1 MGSTT
6 FRKRDLSRFMKV
18 YPFVRRT
25 PKWGYVSDRPTIMET
40 ARLVFS
46 SQSSIT
52 YTFLEDGYMN
62 VPTVTAIS
70 VQTESGPNGADVNVY
85 VTAISRYSVTIE
97 SSEAFTG
104 EVDIQV
110 IYVEC

>member
-6 FRKRDLSRFMKV
+6 FRKRDLARFMKV

-25 PKWGYVSDRPTIMET
+25 PKWGYVTDRPTIMEA
-40 ARLVFS
+40 ARLSFS

-52 YTFLEDGYMN
+52 YTFLEDRYMN
-62 VPTVTAIS
+62 VPTVTATA
-70 VQTESGPNGADVNVY
+70 VQTASGPNGPDVNVY
-85 VTAISRYSVTIE
+85 VAAVSRYSVTIE
-97 SSEAFTG
+97 TSEAFTG

-110 IYVEC
+110 VYVEC